1 MATEFTSQGSGFEL
15 DRVIPVLRNGHR
27 SKYVTSI
34 SAGLVCDLLES
45 GEIRVDYDYQR
56 GIRTTYGKDGSE
68 KRTPQVDTGRVE
80 EITRKILENQL
91 YGGALTWNLRT
102 GEVETEYDAANQR
115 LCVKSGSPTIP
126 DSNHRHQAIRKAV
139 LRAREI
145 GLAFNADAYEFPLV
159 IEELD
164 IRGESGLFHEY
175 NQLGKPAN
183 PSRSRFINQASL
195 HNRMASSVMEG
206 SVLNGNVEVVT
217 NNLTRNTNK
226 VMTFNTLAKG
236 IEQGFK
242 ALDEVNF
249 DATRDF
255 LIAFVDRLAEVR
267 PEIRYLPISE
277 RLKIR
282 EATIGD
288 SGLIFQAYFRIAGD
302 LEGMPDWPERLE
314 YLKEPYVLLDGNR
327 GIRYEGDLM
336 SRQNPIW
343 RQTVLVENAN
353 GKVSIANRSDSRE
366 YVYRQLRKAVG
377 LEE

>member
-1 MATEFTSQGSGFEL
+1 MATGSTSQESGFEL
-15 DRVIPVLRNGHR
+15 DCVVPVLRDGHR
-27 SKYVTSI
+27 VKYVTSI

-45 GEIRVDYDYQR
+45 DKIRVDYDYQR
-56 GIRTTYGKDGSE
+56 GIKITYGKDGSE
-68 KRTPQVDTGRVE
+68 KRTPQVDTNRVE

-102 GEVETEYDAANQR
+102 SEVEAEYDEANQR

-145 GLAFNADAYEFPLV
+145 GLSFDEDAYEFPLI

-164 IRGESGLFHEY
+164 IPGESGLFHEY

-206 SVLNGNVEVVT
+206 SVLKGNVEVVT

-242 ALDEVNF
+242 ALDEVTF
-249 DATRDF
+249 DNTCDF
-255 LIAFVDRLAEVR
+255 LVDFIDKLAAVR
-267 PEIRYLPISE
+267 PEVGYLPISE

-282 EATIGD
+282 ETTIGD
-288 SGLIFQAYFRIAGD
+288 SGLIFLTYFRLAGD
-302 LEGMPDWPERLE
+302 LQNNPDWSERLE
-314 YLKEPYVLLDGNR
+314 RLSSPYIARDEDGKVK
-327 GIRYEGDLM
+327 YEGDLM
-336 SRQNPIW
+336 SRQNPLW
-343 RQTVLVENAN
+343 QQAVLVARGN
-353 GKVSIANRSDSRE
+353 GKVSIANRWDSRE
-366 YVYRQLRKAVG
+366 YAYRQLRKAVG